1 MSKDQTQYKI
11 TIAEAATKGARMD
24 RGGATARAWC
34 VIRID
39 TATGDKATAAQII
52 TAAAGRAAD
61 KDAARR
67 VKDMS
72 RACGGSYARRTA
84 AILAAARAVD
94 MLGGDCYLDKR
105 LDVAAADAEE
115 EVHIAA
121 AAARIAAARQRRL
134 ERMTPDQRAAAE
146 LRASIKAIRAR
157 AADEIAALR
166 GKGTAQ

>member
-1 MSKDQTQYKI
+1 MDAMGKLYKL

-39 TATGDKATAAQII
+39 TATGDKVTAAQLIV
-52 TAAAGRAAD
+52 AEAGRAAG

-94 MLGGDCYLDKR
+94 ILGAGCYLDKR
-105 LDVAAADAEE
+105 LDLDAANAAEAVYIEAAAEK
-115 EVHIAA
+115 
-121 AAARIAAARQRRL
+121 IAAARQRRL
-134 ERMTPDQRAAAE
+134 ERMSPDQRAAAE
-146 LRASIKAIRAR
+146 LRASIRAIRAR
-157 AADEIAALR
+157 AAAEISAL
-166 GKGTAQ
+166 KGTAR

>member
-1 MSKDQTQYKI
+1 MDHIMIKQYKI
-11 TIAEAATKGARMD
+11 TIAESATKGARMD

-39 TATGDKATAAQII
+39 TATGDKLTAAQII
-52 TAAAGRAAD
+52 VADADRAAD

-84 AILAAARAVD
+84 AILAASRAAD
-94 MLGGDCYLDKR
+94 MLGDGYYLDKS
-105 LDVAAADAEE
+105 LDLDNARSEE
-115 EVHIAA
+115 AVYIET
-121 AAARIAAARQRRL
+121 AAARKEAARARRI

-146 LRASIKAIRAR
+146 RRASIKAIRAR
-157 AADEIAALR
+157 AAAEIAAI
-166 GKGTAQ
+166 KGTAR

>member
-11 TIAEAATKGARMD
+11 TIAESATKGARMD

-34 VIRID
+34 VIRVD

-52 TAAAGRAAD
+52 VEASSRAAD

-67 VKDMS
+67 CKDMS

-94 MLGGDCYLDKR
+94 MLGDGYYLDKR
-105 LDVAAADAEE
+105 LDLDNAKSTEDVYIE
-115 EVHIAA
+115 A
-121 AAARIAAARQRRL
+121 AAARKAAARQRRL

-146 LRASIKAIRAR
+146 RRAAIKGIKAR
-157 AADEIAALR
+157 AAAEIAEL
-166 GKGTAQ
+166 KGTAR